1 MNDRRRMSI
10 RDRVKTLFNPV
21 LGDDDPIT
29 NTVTTEVLDILQNYR
44 QQIVDLIRLQPDR
57 MVTKSNVIGL
67 IEGMKLEWGR

>member
-1 MNDRRRMSI
+1 MSI

-67 IEGMKLEWGR
+67 MEGMKLEWGR

>member
-44 QQIVDLIRLQPDR
+44 QQIVDLIRLQPAR

-67 IEGMKLEWGR
+67 MEGMKLEWGR